1 MDKRYLIFVSSTFDD
16 LQEERRKV
24 MEQIL
29 NMGHLP
35 VGMELFQAS
44 NSDQW
49 DYISQRIAECDYY
62 VLIVGERYG
71 SEAKDGISYTE
82 KEFDLAV
89 ELRIPVSAHLI
100 SASARETLPR
110 SKVEFDKKDK
120 VNAFRARCENG
131 RVVKYWSHAYELANN
146 VGQSLN
152 ELFRVYPRVGLVRGD
167 QVTSP
172 QLANELARLSEENAA
187 LRTRIAELGNN
198 NEEYSAK
205 NVRTYLS
212 QSDLRLFYEN
222 FSVAIG
228 AADPVPVL
236 ELILRLY
243 KKYPNG
249 LVFAQFCEEA
259 EALVG
264 RIQDGSGILYE
275 PAFDLI
281 NKLEPLEV
289 LFVHTRSGSRVS
301 GVPSDIFFGR
311 IGLEIAQSFYSPSD
325 LLQPTPREAARL
337 AEKTYFD
344 ENIQQDPIF

>member
-71 SEAKDGISYTE
+71 SEALDGISYTE

-89 ELRIPVSAHLI
+89 SLGIPVSAHLI

-172 QLANELARLSEENAA
+172 QFANELARLSEENAA
-187 LRTRIAELGNN
+187 LRLKISEFEREQGGHSITEVTDALSIVDLKQVYLSYGLEMSRERPLSLLDFLAELHLKYPDGFAFMRMC
-198 NEEYSAK
+198 E
-205 NVRTYLS
+205 
-212 QSDLRLFYEN
+212 F
-222 FSVAIG
+222 
-228 AADPVPVL
+228 AAD
-236 ELILRLY
+236 ILKLN
-243 KKYPNG
+243 PM
-249 LVFAQFCEEA
+249 
-259 EALVG
+259 
-264 RIQDGSGILYE
+264 DGTFPIE
-275 PAFDLI
+275 PM
-281 NKLEPLEV
+281 LEV
-289 LFVHTRSGSRVS
+289 VKRLSALGIFHVIDTIGRFDSELPGQIVLGTLGNSILQSIYR
-301 GVPSDIFFGR
+301 PSDILKLVFKS
-311 IGLEIAQSFYSPSD
+311 EQ
-325 LLQPTPREAARL
+325 
-337 AEKTYFD
+337 
-344 ENIQQDPIF
+344 